1 MDNIKYDYDTIIIGF
16 GKAGKT
22 LAVKL
27 KNLGQKVALV
37 EKDENMYGGTCINI
51 GCIPSKRL
59 VSESKKL
66 NNTYSDVI
74 KEKNEF
80 ISNLRIANYN
90 KLKNAGVDIIDAKA
104 SFINENTIA
113 IKNEK
118 NNVDSKLCAKT
129 FVINTGAT
137 PFIPNIK
144 GLDNTNYYTSTT
156 IMSEEKIPK
165 ELVIIGTGY
174 IALEFANMYSNF
186 GSKVT
191 LIGQEDTFMPREDE
205 DIANIIK
212 EVFEK
217 KNIEVILNANIKEI
231 NNNKV
236 ILENKEISFTNLLVA
251 TGRKPNTD
259 GLNLEN
265 ANIILRNNNT
275 IATDEYLR
283 ARSNIYAAGDVTNT
297 MQFTYISLDDS
308 RIIYDDIVNNKSL
321 LEKRSINN
329 RQNIPYSLFV
339 EPVLSRVGI
348 TTKDAKNSNL
358 DFTEYKMNVEMIP
371 NAKVIKKTTGL
382 IKVLVDNRTQNILG
396 ASLLCENSQEII
408 NIIKLVMDNNMKYT
422 VLKDFIFTHPTIS
435 EMFNDLFS

>member
-1 MDNIKYDYDTIIIGF
+1 MNNIKYDYDTIIIGF

-27 KNLGQKVALV
+27 KKLGQKVALV

-59 VSESKKL
+59 VSESKKT

-80 ISNLRIANYN
+80 ISNLRMANYN

-118 NNVDSKLCAKT
+118 NNIDSKLCAKT

-144 GLDNTNYYTSTT
+144 GLDNINYYTSTT
-156 IMSEEKIPK
+156 IMSEEKLPK

-205 DIANIIK
+205 DIASIIK
-212 EVFEK
+212 EVFENK
-217 KNIEVILNANIKEI
+217 GIKIILNANIKEI

-236 ILENKEISFTNLLVA
+236 ILENREISFTNLLVA

-283 ARSNIYAAGDVTNT
+283 ARSNIYAAGDVTNS
-297 MQFTYISLDDS
+297 MQFTYMSLDDS

-348 TTKDAKNSNL
+348 TTKDAKNRDL

-382 IKVLVDNRTQNILG
+382 IKVLVDNKTQKILG